1 MQMPETAGIEKEESM
16 IHAIGETTMQQ
27 IVRPNYQNDLLEK
40 ELAVKKGQQIREQ
53 RPIEKSDGSQKA
65 KLKLKS
71 HETTRSRNSL
81 EDGKIVVEKY
91 DADGKLLKKIPPGYL
106 PFGEMA

>member
-1 MQMPETAGIEKEESM
+1 M

-27 IVRPNYQNDLLEK
+27 IVRPNYHSDLLQK
-40 ELAVKKGQQIREQ
+40 EVAVKKGQQLREQ
-53 RPIEKSDGSQKA
+53 RPVENSDQGRKP
-65 KLKLKS
+65 KLELKS
-71 HETTRSRNSL
+71 QEATKSRNSL

-91 DADGKLLKKIPPGYL
+91 DEDGKLLKKIPPGYL

>member
-1 MQMPETAGIEKEESM
+1 M

-27 IVRPNYQNDLLEK
+27 TVRPNYQNDLLEK
-40 ELAVKKGQQIREQ
+40 ELAVKKGRQIREQ
-53 RPIEKSDGSQKA
+53 RPVEKSEKGQKSE
-65 KLKLKS
+65 LKLKS
-71 HETTRSRNSL
+71 RENIKSRNSL

-91 DADGKLLKKIPPGYL
+91 DEDGKLLKKIPPGYL